1 VKVDDFEV
9 PDDLYYTKEHD
20 WLKKEGEKCRIG
32 LTDYAQKSLR
42 EIVFVDLPQA
52 SKKFSQMQ
60 SMGTVE
66 SVKAVA
72 DVYSPVSGEVVEVN
86 QKLVDSPE
94 LVNNSPYG
102 EGWIAVI
109 KPSNLEAEL
118 KNLMNAKSYGDF
130 LKASLSKK

>member
-1 VKVDDFEV
+1 
-9 PDDLYYTKEHD
+9 
-20 WLKKEGEKCRIG
+20 
-32 LTDYAQKSLR
+32 
-42 EIVFVDLPQA
+42 
-52 SKKFSQMQ
+52 
-60 SMGTVE
+60 MGSVE